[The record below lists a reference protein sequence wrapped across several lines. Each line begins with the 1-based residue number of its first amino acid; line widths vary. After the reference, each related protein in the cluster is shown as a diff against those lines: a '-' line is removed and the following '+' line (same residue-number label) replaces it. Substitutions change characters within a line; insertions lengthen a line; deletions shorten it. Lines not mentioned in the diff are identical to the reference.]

1 MAPFQHK
8 LAPMMRRLVTSLAV
22 LCALSAAAPA
32 VVSAQSGG
40 TAQEAITD
48 CNDHGTLTAHYSTDT
63 LRTALATMPA
73 DVREYTDCYDVI
85 EKQLFT
91 QLGSTSGGSS
101 GSGGSS
107 SGGSVLPTWLVIVIV
122 VLALAALTFGAL
134 AIRRRRMESTQGP
147 GSPDAGGTDSPDAGG
162 TGAPDSGEP
171 GPSGQS
177 GPSEPGEA
185 GSGSPGEDGPS
196 EPGAPPGQEGPGE
209 PGGRGPGA
217 GT

>member
-32 VVSAQSGG
+32 VVAAQSGG

-48 CNDHGTLTAHYSTDT
+48 CNDHGTLTAHYSTNT

-85 EKQLFT
+85 EKQLFA

-134 AIRRRRMESTQGP
+134 AIRRRRLEATQGP
-147 GSPDAGGTDSPDAGG
+147 GSPDVGGP
-162 TGAPDSGEP
+162 GAPDSG
-171 GPSGQS
+171 
-177 GPSEPGEA
+177 GPSEPGQGGPSE
-185 GSGSPGEDGPS
+185 PGQGGPS
-196 EPGAPPGQEGPGE
+196 EPGAPPGQEGPGD
-209 PGGRGPGA
+209 PGGSGPGA
-217 GT
+217 GA